1 MKNQSRLSGILMLIF
16 GIILLIW
23 PGSTLLAF
31 CQLIG
36 WCLII
41 VGAVEI
47 ISSITGNTDV
57 TNAAGGAVAL
67 IVGIVFIARPY
78 SVMSILPFLIGLII
92 TIAGVV
98 LLIKVI
104 VRREQGMGAI
114 LSIIGGVI
122 VVVVGILFMFNPFS
136 TIKLLM
142 IVLGIILI
150 YFGILRIGTSM

>member
-122 VVVVGILFMFNPFS
+122 AVVVGILFMFNPFS